1 MNCYI
6 DTWMAGQRKLTLLL
20 MMQVS
25 WLLYQAYIDVLYLC
39 ELKEILSFRM
49 VILIFN
55 NIAFTRKH
63 WKEDLLAKIVLE
75 NQETFGIHRLKVVE
89 ISQVLDYLIWRSF
102 LNSSYEYGNPTLCW
116 AF

>member
-25 WLLYQAYIDVLYLC
+25 WLLYKAYMDVLYLC
-39 ELKEILSFRM
+39 ELKEILPFRM

-55 NIAFTRKH
+55 NIDFTRKH
-63 WKEDLLAKIVLE
+63 WKDLLAKIVLE

-89 ISQVLDYLIWRSF
+89 I
-102 LNSSYEYGNPTLCW
+102 
-116 AF
+116 

>member
-25 WLLYQAYIDVLYLC
+25 WLLYKAYMDVLYLC
-39 ELKEILSFRM
+39 ELKEILPFRM

-55 NIAFTRKH
+55 NIDFIRKH
-63 WKEDLLAKIVLE
+63 WKDLLAKIVLE

-89 ISQVLDYLIWRSF
+89 I
-102 LNSSYEYGNPTLCW
+102 
-116 AF
+116 